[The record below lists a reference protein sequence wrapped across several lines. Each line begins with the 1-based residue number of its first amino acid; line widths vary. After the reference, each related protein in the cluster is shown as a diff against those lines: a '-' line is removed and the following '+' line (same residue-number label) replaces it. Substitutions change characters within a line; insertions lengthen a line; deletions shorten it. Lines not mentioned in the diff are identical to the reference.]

1 MILDRARVLT
11 LLATAGALGFAPCET
26 AAQSP
31 PTDSLRLPALMIS
44 IATGGAR
51 DMGDWQDGG
60 PVRVAS
66 VQFLVGRHLAVES
79 EVTHWKTHMR
89 NLRSISGA
97 SGRSC
102 LPNQPAAQC
111 GMRQPGGPPPGYEFV
126 LETDE
131 GWSTGAN
138 LVFRS
143 EPQRRVSGFGGGG
156 AFVGQR
162 RGRALGGQALGGADV
177 RVTGPLRAYADLRFI
192 AMAGQ
197 VRLAATGGV
206 RVVARA
212 RPAVTDVQRR
222 IQRPI
227 QATVTPEEAAGKPVR
242 VSLADGARR
251 HGRFVSLS
259 PSELLLRDGGQDI
272 RYPLDQVVLVE
283 TVHHTARNAALVG
296 FGVGLAAGI
305 PVDRTLEFDGALALA
320 MPFIGSGA
328 GALIGVLMDMAAA
341 DKHVVHAATTR
352 TVRVAPTLT
361 PTRAGGTLTVR
372 W

>member
-1 MILDRARVLT
+1 MILERARVLT
-11 LLATAGALGFAPCET
+11 LLTTAGALGFAPADT
-26 AAQSP
+26 AAQST
-31 PTDSLRLPALMIS
+31 PTDSLHFPVLMIS
-44 IATGGAR
+44 VSAGGAR
-51 DMGDWQDGG
+51 DMGDWRDGG
-60 PVRVAS
+60 PVQVAS
-66 VQFLVGRHLAVES
+66 AQFLVRRHLAVEG

-89 NLRSISGA
+89 IQRVIFEPGS
-97 SGRSC
+97 SC
-102 LPNQPAAQC
+102 K
-111 GMRQPGGPPPGYEFV
+111 PGQVTGCPIVAGFEHV

-131 GWSTGAN
+131 GWSGGAN
-138 LVFRS
+138 VLFRS

-156 AFVGQR
+156 VFVGQR

-177 RVTGPLRAYADLRFI
+177 RVTGPLRAFADLRFI

-206 RVVARA
+206 RVVAHA
-212 RPAVTDVQRR
+212 RPAVTDVQRQ
-222 IQRPI
+222 IQQPI
-227 QATVTPEEAAGKPVR
+227 QATVTPAEAAGKTVR

-259 PSELLLRDGGQDI
+259 TSELLLRDGGQDI

-283 TVHHTARNAALVG
+283 TAHHTPRNLALVG

-305 PVDRTLEFDGALALA
+305 PIDRALDFDGALAFA
-320 MPFIGSGA
+320 MPFIGTGA

-341 DKHVVHAATTR
+341 DQHVVYAATTT

>member
-1 MILDRARVLT
+1 MIFERARVLT
-11 LLATAGALGFAPCET
+11 LLATAGALGFAPGDS
-26 AAQSP
+26 AAQST
-31 PTDSLRLPALMIS
+31 PTDSLRIPALMIS
-44 IATGGAR
+44 VSAGGAG
-51 DMGDWQDGG
+51 DMGDWRDAG
-60 PVRVAS
+60 PVQVAS
-66 VQFLVGRHLAVES
+66 AQFLVGRHLAVEG
-79 EVTHWKTHMR
+79 EVTHWKTHMT
-89 NLRSISGA
+89 NLRPISQAG
-97 SGRSC
+97 GGSC
-102 LPNQPAAQC
+102 LTNPPAAEC
-111 GMRQPGGPPPGYEFV
+111 GMRQPGTPPSGFEFV

-131 GWSTGAN
+131 GWSSGVN
-138 LVFRS
+138 LLFRS

-177 RVTGPLRAYADLRFI
+177 RVSGPLRAYADLRFI

-206 RVVARA
+206 RVVAHA

-227 QATVTPEEAAGKPVR
+227 QATVAPAEAAGKTVR
-242 VSLADGARR
+242 VSLASGARR
-251 HGRFVSLS
+251 HGRFISLS
-259 PSELLLRDGGQDI
+259 ASELLLRDGGQDI

-283 TVHHTARNAALVG
+283 TVHRTALKAALIG

-305 PVDRTLEFDGALALA
+305 PIDRALDFDGAIGLP
-320 MPFIGSGA
+320 MPFIGAGA
-328 GALIGVLMDMAAA
+328 GAIIGALMDMAAA
-341 DKHVVHAATTR
+341 DTHVVQI
-352 TVRVAPTLT
+352 APTLT